1 LYLNFSI
8 IFVKKHLKML
18 VSLITIMDKELCLS
32 VKIIQEI
39 EEAKAR
45 IRTGKFLTEEE
56 AKIKLRIS

>member
-1 LYLNFSI
+1 
-8 IFVKKHLKML
+8 ML